1 MKLLKFELKKT
12 WRRKQFTLLLLL
24 VLVSVLGIFFRNVL
38 VQDEIANKALK
49 NLEPHIQEAY
59 QLQTEFKKEMAKR
72 SVSDTF
78 LTGYENA
85 LKMNTTVRDWELAI
99 LDHDWES
106 IPTIEKI
113 FLQGVFYH
121 IVELDGKFGDFD
133 EAKLEQALEKNAIL
147 LEHHLP
153 YEDDQYSIS
162 TPNFMKSA
170 GTLVFSLYGVLIF
183 ILLIGDKL
191 SIEIE
196 NSTINNLYTQPFRK
210 WRILF
215 SKFTSSMIAVL
226 FVLVVFIAAC
236 MLVPLAF
243 GGRRG
248 SFSYPQLILFA
259 DSYTYISIIQYLVK
273 LVLLFIGTT
282 MFSISLVL
290 FFSLL
295 LKNRFSTLI
304 CTLLVLSS
312 GVIVTNQ
319 SKVLQ
324 IGLNPFYY
332 FRFNELIERPDTSG
346 QFMHISVLFAYS
358 FLIMLLCY
366 FVQNNVRTININKPF
381 TLPFRKGKTLQ
392 KNLPLLSLF
401 TFEWRKQWRQQ
412 YLKQL
417 VVIIPLLII
426 GGYFFI
432 THFANQKEHA
442 YLEKLE
448 NDILTLEQQL
458 IPKYEKEILEQET
471 ILKELD
477 EKDIPLSE
485 SEEILKIQGKSF
497 LPTLKKQLDELNL
510 NLEHNQNHLVSY
522 QKNDWLSFYEKW
534 IYTLRNETENSSF
547 IDNRPTERIG
557 LSDYTYMASIQ
568 EKKLLSEQQ
577 LDPVFNGIYLSTIY
591 DHFVNPLDQVEW
603 KRETG
608 KVDNTGLFYLYK
620 FFDSFVF
627 LLSMGILV
635 LLFGNGFISEKGRK
649 STLSLLVTQPLS
661 KYSIYTAKTGVS
673 MIITSVV
680 TVLSILLLVLIGTAG
695 NRFGDWT
702 FPVLHYD
709 TPTMVQSVNYRG
721 TVATEG
727 GFHFIHM
734 GSYLVESSVLFL
746 VAILFL
752 IALSL
757 LISVFFKN
765 TISSMLTL
773 LFVTIGGYY
782 VSLSSIIS
790 PISQLSPFTYLN
802 VGKVA
807 NGEIAVILNNS
818 SIHTLQGISVL
829 LFFTAVLVGVGLI
842 VFRKSRSVI

>member
-1 MKLLKFELKKT
+1 MKLLKFELKKI
-12 WRRKQFTLLLLL
+12 WRRKQFTLLLLV
-24 VLVSVLGIFFRNVL
+24 VLVAVLGMFFRNVL

-49 NLEPHIQEAY
+49 NLDPHIQEAQ
-59 QLQTEFKKEMAKR
+59 QLQSEFEKEMAKR
-72 SVSDTF
+72 SVSDSF
-78 LTGYENA
+78 LSGYENS
-85 LKMNTTVRDWELAI
+85 KEMNTTVRDWELAI
-99 LDHDWES
+99 RNHDWES
-106 IPTIEKI
+106 IPTIEKN
-113 FLQGVFYH
+113 FLQGVYYH
-121 IVELDGKFGDFD
+121 VVDLRGKFGEFD

-147 LEHHLP
+147 LEHQLP

-196 NSTINNLYTQPFRK
+196 NSTINTLYTQPYRK
-210 WRILF
+210 WHILF
-215 SKFTSSMIAVL
+215 SKFTSAMIAAL
-226 FVLVVFIAAC
+226 FAVVVFIAAC

-243 GGRRG
+243 GGRTG
-248 SFSYPQLILFA
+248 SFSYPQLILSA
-259 DSYTYISIIQYLVK
+259 DGYTYISIGQYLVK

-282 MFSISLVL
+282 MFSVSLVL

-319 SKVLQ
+319 SKGLQ
-324 IGLNPFYY
+324 TGWNPFYY

-346 QFMHISVLFAYS
+346 QFMHIFVLFAYS
-358 FLIMLLCY
+358 FLVMLLCY

-381 TLPFRKGKTLQ
+381 IKPFRKGKTLQ

-426 GGYFFI
+426 GGYFFL
-432 THFANQKEHA
+432 THLANQKEQI

-448 NDILTLEQQL
+448 NAIFTAEQQL

-477 EKDIPLSE
+477 EKDTPLSD
-485 SEEILKIQGKSF
+485 SEEILKIQGSSL
-497 LPTLKKQLDELNL
+497 LPTYKKLLEKLNFD
-510 NLEHNQNHLVSY
+510 LERNRNHLASF
-522 QKNDWLSFYEKW
+522 QKNDWLSFYEQW
-534 IYTLRNETENSSF
+534 IYNLKYQSESNSF
-547 IDNRPTERIG
+547 VDNLQTERIG
-557 LSDYTYMASIQ
+557 LSDFTYMASIQ

-577 LDPVFNGIYLSTIY
+577 LEPVYNGIFLSTIY
-591 DHFVNPLDQVEW
+591 DYFVNPLDQIKW

-608 KVDNTGLFYLYK
+608 KVDNTGLFYLYT

-627 LLSMGILV
+627 ILSMGILV
-635 LLFGNGFISEKGRK
+635 LLFGNGFTSERGRK

-661 KYSIYTAKTGVS
+661 KFSIYTAKTGVS
-673 MIITSVV
+673 MVITSVL
-680 TVLSILLLVLIGTAG
+680 TVLSIVLVVLIGTVG
-695 NRFGDWT
+695 NRFGDWK

-709 TPTMVQSVNYRG
+709 TPTMVQSVNYSG

-757 LISVFFKN
+757 LISIFFKN
-765 TISSMLTL
+765 TISSMLTVL
-773 LFVTIGGYY
+773 VVTIGGYY
-782 VSLSSIIS
+782 VSLSSMFS
-790 PISQLSPFTYLN
+790 PFAHLSPFTYLN

-818 SIHTLQGISVL
+818 SIQTLQGISVL
-829 LFFTAVLVGVGLI
+829 LFFTAVLVGFGLLI
-842 VFRKSRSVI
+842 FRKSSRVV